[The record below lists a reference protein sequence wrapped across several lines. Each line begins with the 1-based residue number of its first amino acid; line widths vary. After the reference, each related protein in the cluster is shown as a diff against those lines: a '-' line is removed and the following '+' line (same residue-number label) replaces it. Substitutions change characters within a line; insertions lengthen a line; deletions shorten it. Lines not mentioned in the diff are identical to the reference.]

1 MNNILIKFMLCIL
14 AFLCTSCFKEVD
26 LGFPATVTFSKEGGT
41 KTVTGDV
48 AFTNAD
54 IHDYKTGE
62 QGEETWGED
71 GTRYNSYKW
80 LKVEYKEYKWNSKEL
95 TIYAEPNT
103 TGKSRKLYIELYS
116 GPEYHVITVVQ
127 D

>member
-1 MNNILIKFMLCIL
+1 MNNILIKFLLCIL
-14 AFLCTSCFKEVD
+14 PFLCTSCFKEVD

-54 IHDYKTGE
+54 IHDYTTGE
-62 QGEETWGED
+62 QGEETLRED

-116 GPEYHVITVVQ
+116 GPEYHVIKVVQ